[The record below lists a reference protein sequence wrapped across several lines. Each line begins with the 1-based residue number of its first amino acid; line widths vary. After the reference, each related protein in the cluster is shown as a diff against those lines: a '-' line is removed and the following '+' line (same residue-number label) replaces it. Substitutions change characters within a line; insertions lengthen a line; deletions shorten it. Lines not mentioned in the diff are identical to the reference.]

1 LTKRK
6 VPEHEQKLLN
16 KNNSTTQGGVL
27 KMTYTVAI
35 RSEHAEQFQTQSG
48 VGLMTLPQAESL
60 VKYLRDVAGIDAVAF
75 NTQGV

>member
-1 LTKRK
+1 
-6 VPEHEQKLLN
+6 
-16 KNNSTTQGGVL
+16 
-27 KMTYTVAI
+27 MTYTVAI